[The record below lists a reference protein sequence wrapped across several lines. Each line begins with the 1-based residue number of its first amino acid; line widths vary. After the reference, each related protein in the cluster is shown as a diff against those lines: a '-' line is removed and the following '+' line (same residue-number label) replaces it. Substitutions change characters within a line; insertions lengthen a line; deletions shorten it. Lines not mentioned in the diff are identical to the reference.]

1 MNMAHILAPLADH
14 YQERDTTDVHEALS
28 KAFVNF
34 LSRNSLC
41 LNLDVDCSVQ

>member
-1 MNMAHILAPLADH
+1 MASYSSAPLADD
-14 YQERDTTDVHEALS
+14 QKKRDTTDVHEALS

-34 LSRNSLC
+34 LSRISLC